1 MNPESIVSEL
11 RSGKRTDYQST
22 TDHDLL
28 LICEQAIGEGLHQI
42 AEIFFSRLNE
52 IEQSIYQFRIAQQ
65 NNDAEMAKKYLT
77 SALNSSRTKA
87 NRDHL
92 LEARIRM
99 EWGILRASIGEHEQA
114 GVDLRWAMERLGALS
129 EGHRWHGICI
139 LNIAKWHQSRGE
151 LGMALAMH
159 SEISRNG
166 PHHVE
171 IISIS
176 RRNAAELLIEKNHI
190 HSAIR
195 NLWISHHGFRQ
206 TGMIDAAI
214 ESGLHW
220 IDLGLANVSV
230 QAQRMDDAVNNAA
243 PRSVGEPL
251 PEPSIHPEDLQ
262 IMKQWM
268 EDQDLDEIG
277 NAIVEEAQERLQS

>member
-1 MNPESIVSEL
+1 MNPATIVNQIKSGELAGYSSSEP
-11 RSGKRTDYQST
+11 
-22 TDHDLL
+22 HDLL
-28 LICEQAIGEGLHQI
+28 LICEQALGQGDSEV
-42 AEIFFSRLNE
+42 AEMFYSKLNT
-52 IEQSIYQFRIAQQ
+52 IEQSIYEFRMAQLG
-65 NNDAEMAKKYLT
+65 NDAASAQMHLT
-77 SALNSSRTKA
+77 TALQNSRTREH
-87 NRDHL
+87 RDHL

-129 EGHRWHGICI
+129 EGHRWHGLCI
-139 LNIAKWHQSRGE
+139 LNMAKWHQNRGE

-171 IISIS
+171 IIAVS
-176 RRNAAELLIEKNHI
+176 RRNAAELLIAKNHI
-190 HSAIR
+190 HSALR

-206 TGMIDAAI
+206 TDMLDAAI

-220 IDLGLANVSV
+220 VDIGVSNVST
-230 QAQRMDDAVNNAA
+230 QAQTMDDAVHNAA

-251 PEPSIHPEDLQ
+251 PVPAIHPDDLT
-262 IMKQWM
+262 IMINWLNEQ
-268 EDQDLDEIG
+268 QLDEIG
-277 NAIVEEAQERLQS
+277 EALVAEGQERLQS